1 MWWST
6 TVCQLFEELVP
17 IGNMTREGFLEHPE
31 ECRRDCCVLVVPLKI
46 QDSLAL
52 MIDVALAALNA
63 AFGFLKVLL
72 QEGTLHA
79 VILTTSGQRWPPT
92 GLRLDQRCSDRSP
105 LRLNTDDSK
114 NSHSAETKVEF
125 ASHGTV
131 RTLPWSATPKPA

>member
-6 TVCQLFEELVP
+6 TVCQLFEKLVP

-31 ECRRDCCVLVVPLKI
+31 ECLRDCYVLVVSLKI
-46 QDSLAL
+46 RDGLAL

-63 AFGFLKVLL
+63 AFGFLKVSL

-92 GLRLDQRCSDRSP
+92 GLRMNATRS
-105 LRLNTDDSK
+105 
-114 NSHSAETKVEF
+114 
-125 ASHGTV
+125 
-131 RTLPWSATPKPA
+131 LPGGRWVAARKEPVAAGAR